1 MRSFWYSVIRSIFN
15 VITYIWLGMK
25 VFGRENIPNKGAF
38 IVASNHA
45 SYFDPPFQAFPA
57 SSLEKAGGFTEKDG
71 EDLPVPSLRSSCA
84 RGGEFRQIPLGIWL
98 SEGRSSLG
106 RRINLL
112 HLLSE

>member
-1 MRSFWYSVIRSIFN
+1 MDLIIHKTLLHLHAMVSGFSFRYFAGFTQTLSPSPSA
-15 VITYIWLGMK
+15 TLLSL
-25 VFGRENIPNKGAF
+25 FG
-38 IVASNHA
+38 
-45 SYFDPPFQAFPA
+45 YFDPHLQAFPA
-57 SSLEKAGGFTEKDG
+57 FSLEEAGGFTEKNG

>member
-1 MRSFWYSVIRSIFN
+1 MQWF
-15 VITYIWLGMK
+15 L
-25 VFGRENIPNKGAF
+25 AF
-38 IVASNHA
+38 PSDALRVLFRRFDILPWRPCLASSA
-45 SYFDPPFQAFPA
+45 TLLSLFSYFDPHLQAFPA
-57 SSLEKAGGFTEKDG
+57 FSLEEAGGFTEKDG

-98 SEGRSSLG
+98 SEGRSSLE